1 MSALIQHIKKVAI
14 ADTKLFFEPFVAVV
28 KFIKNDFNRS
38 PVKN

>member
-14 ADTKLFFEPFVAVV
+14 ADTKLFFEPFVSVYQL
-28 KFIKNDFNRS
+28 IKSDFNRT